1 MASRSYYLKSLSQFL
16 GFIAQDKLGYD
27 AVINSPQ
34 LSVALK
40 KQNSIHSSNPLW

>member
-1 MASRSYYLKSLSQFL
+1 MQENSSVKWLLVLITSQSLSQFL

-40 KQNSIHSSNPLW
+40 KTK